1 MNCQQFQEVLP
12 HIIETGGNEEQ
23 EAHLRSCQACSDLVR
38 DLRYIA
44 EQAKLLLPMRDPSP
58 RVWNNIQES
67 LKRES
72 LAPEGR
78 MSPPGHKITTTPI
91 QKKSSTPL
99 GVALA
104 AIAVLA
110 LAVLLFNYHPGASQ
124 ETAAVAPASNNS
136 SVDGDDRT
144 LISQLS
150 QQDPAVGKAYEA
162 SLKEINSYISDSQ
175 RAVQDDPANAAA
187 QQHLMRAYQQK
198 TMLYQMAT
206 SRSLQ

>member
-38 DLRYIA
+38 DLKYIA

-67 LKRES
+67 LNREGLGS
-72 LAPEGR
+72 EGR
-78 MSPPGHKITTTPI
+78 MSLPGHTITNTPA
-91 QKKSSTPL
+91 QKKNSTPL

-104 AIAVLA
+104 AIAVLT
-110 LAVLLFNYHPGASQ
+110 LAVLLFNYHPGANQ
-124 ETAAVAPASNNS
+124 QTTAVAPTSNNS
-136 SVDGDDRT
+136 SVDGDDQA
-144 LISQLS
+144 LISRLS

-162 SLKEINSYISDSQ
+162 SLKEINSYISDSRQ
-175 RAVQDDPANAAA
+175 AVQAVTRP
-187 QQHLMRAYQQK
+187 
-198 TMLYQMAT
+198 TPP
-206 SRSLQ
+206 RSSI

>member
-12 HIIETGGNEEQ
+12 HIIETGGNPEQ

-38 DLRYIA
+38 DLKYIA

-72 LAPEGR
+72 LASEGR
-78 MSPPGHKITTTPI
+78 MSLPGHTITITPT

-99 GVALA
+99 GLALA

-110 LAVLLFNYHPGASQ
+110 LAVLLFHYHPGASQ
-124 ETAAVAPASNNS
+124 ETAAVVPASNNS
-136 SVDGDDRT
+136 SAGGEDQALV
-144 LISQLS
+144 SQLS
-150 QQDPAVGKAYEA
+150 QQDPAVGRAYEA

-187 QQHLMRAYQQK
+187 QQHLMRAYQLK
-198 TMLYQMAT
+198 AMLYQMAT